1 MATRA
6 RAGATARRPRL
17 EAILFGAP
25 KDEEVSRHWA
35 KGEKGSV
42 GRASRASR
50 PPGIISDARER
61 IGVDRAAH
69 LRADIAIVRE
79 LVVERADGA

>member
-6 RAGATARRPRL
+6 RAGAAARRPRL

-25 KDEEVSRHWA
+25 KDEEVSDSGRHWA

-42 GRASRASR
+42 GRVSRV
-50 PPGIISDARER
+50 ARR
-61 IGVDRAAH
+61 G
-69 LRADIAIVRE
+69 
-79 LVVERADGA
+79 